1 MDYGAGER
9 RLRLFKADVLDRAS
23 VAAAVAGCAGVFH
36 VASPVPA
43 SKPHNPEITLETKP
57 GRNVVEDL
65 NTIITPRHDIW

>member
-43 SKPHNPEITLETKP
+43 SKPHNPEITSETKP
-57 GRNVVEDL
+57 
-65 NTIITPRHDIW
+65 DIW